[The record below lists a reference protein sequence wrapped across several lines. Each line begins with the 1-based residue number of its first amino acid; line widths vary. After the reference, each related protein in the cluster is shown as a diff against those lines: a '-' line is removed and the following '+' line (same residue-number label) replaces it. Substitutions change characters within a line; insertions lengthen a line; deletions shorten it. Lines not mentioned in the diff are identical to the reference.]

1 MYLTSTRPDM
11 MYVVSMISKYTEHPI
26 EPCLHPIEPCLIA
39 AKRILRYPK
48 ETIEMGIQYKK
59 GEHSKFVP
67 YSDNDYRGDVDDRK
81 STSGYVFML
90 VPSVGVEK

>member
-11 MYVVSMISKYTEHPI
+11 MYEVSMISKYTEHPV
-26 EPCLHPIEPCLIA
+26 EPCLIA

-59 GEHSKFVP
+59 GEHSEFVP
-67 YSDNDYRGDVDDRK
+67 Y
-81 STSGYVFML
+81 
-90 VPSVGVEK
+90 